1 MNLSRVLPQ
10 LLIGTCP
17 ADIGDVDRLKTD
29 HGVTAIL
36 SLQTDDDLD
45 QRRLDWRRIEAGCR
59 ERAVVARRIPVEAFD
74 GEDGLSKLSQ
84 CVAALAEL
92 LREGRTVYLHCN
104 LGTVRSP
111 GVVVAYLVWQEGWKL
126 SDAVEHVRNCHPCS
140 PDVGAILLVGSGRM
154 AA

>member
-1 MNLSRVLPQ
+1 MNPSEVLPR
-10 LLIGTCP
+10 LLVGSCP
-17 ADIGDVDRLKTD
+17 AGADDIERLQTA

-36 SLQTDDDLD
+36 SLQTDDDLEER
-45 QRRLDWRRIEAGCR
+45 QLDWNRIEADCR
-59 ERAVVARRIPVEAFD
+59 RQAIVARRIPVERFD
-74 GEDGLSKLSQ
+74 VEDGLATLSH
-84 CVAALAEL
+84 CVVALDEL

-111 GVVVAYLVWQEGWKL
+111 GVVVAYLVWRQGWKL
-126 SDAVEHVRNCHPCS
+126 SEAIDYVRDRHPCS